1 MNASECADHR
11 TINLI
16 AHASKI
22 MLRLLGRRQ
31 ENKAKYFI
39 GKTQFGFRKGCGTR
53 EAISVLRL
61 LCERRLEF
69 DEELFVCFVDFE
81 KAFDRVKW
89 TKLFEIL
96 KKIGID
102 WRDRRLIMNLYIQQ
116 AAVVRIENGDSEPGT
131 SGVELVKDVYY
142 LLFY

>member
-22 MLRLLGRRQ
+22 MLKLLGKRL

-53 EAISVLRL
+53 EAISVMRL
-61 LCERRLEF
+61 LC
-69 DEELFVCFVDFE
+69 D
-81 KAFDRVKW
+81 
-89 TKLFEIL
+89 
-96 KKIGID
+96 
-102 WRDRRLIMNLYIQQ
+102 
-116 AAVVRIENGDSEPGT
+116 
-131 SGVELVKDVYY
+131 
-142 LLFY
+142 

>member
-22 MLRLLGRRQ
+22 MLRLLGKRL

-53 EAISVLRL
+53 EAISVMRL

-69 DEELFVCFVDFE
+69 DEKLFVCFVDFE

-89 TKLFEIL
+89 TKLFEVL
-96 KKIGID
+96 KKIGVD
-102 WRDRRLIMNLYIQQ
+102 WRDRRLIMNLYMQ
-116 AAVVRIENGDSEPGT
+116 
-131 SGVELVKDVYY
+131 
-142 LLFY
+142 

>member
-22 MLRLLGRRQ
+22 MLRLLVKRL

-39 GKTQFGFRKGCGTR
+39 EKTQFEFRKGRGTR
-53 EAISVLRL
+53 KGISVMRL

-69 DEELFVCFVDFE
+69 DEELFVCFVNFE

-89 TKLFEIL
+89 TKLFEVL
-96 KKIGID
+96 KKIGAY
-102 WRDRRLIMNLYIQQ
+102 WRDRRLVMNLYMQH
-116 AAVVRIENGDSEPGT
+116 ASAVRTDT
-131 SGVELVKDVYY
+131 S
-142 LLFY
+142 